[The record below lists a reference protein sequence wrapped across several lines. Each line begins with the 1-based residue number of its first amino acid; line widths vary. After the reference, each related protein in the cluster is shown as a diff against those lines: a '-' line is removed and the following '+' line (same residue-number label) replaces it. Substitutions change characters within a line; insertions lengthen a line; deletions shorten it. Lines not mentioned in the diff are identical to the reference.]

1 MPTPGLRIYRRSW
14 TGCPTCGFSTP
25 LPHRLSQR
33 DHTGPPR
40 TIASPVQN
48 APRWT
53 HQVIQ
58 VGFDHQGA
66 QPMAGLD
73 LGDRITGHSR
83 LFALSPQPVLQTGD
97 EEASRGFA
105 GTDPR
110 GPRSDPRGPR
120 SDPRAPRSPSSQ
132 WMLLAALMGRSR
144 SGPGG
149 FSMRRRILRLRR
161 RSLFRT
167 LDFTRK
173 SPLFGLMRI

>member
-1 MPTPGLRIYRRSW
+1 MPTPGLRICRRSW

-73 LGDRITGHSR
+73 LGDRITGYSR

-105 GTDPR
+105 GSDPR
-110 GPRSDPRGPR
+110 EPRSDPREPPGNLDHPVRNGCCWRR
-120 SDPRAPRSPSSQ
+120 SWGVHARDHGGFRC
-132 WMLLAALMGRSR
+132 G
-144 SGPGG
+144 GG
-149 FSMRRRILRLRR
+149 FSACVVAVCSGHLISLESLRCLA
-161 RSLFRT
+161 
-167 LDFTRK
+167 
-173 SPLFGLMRI
+173 